1 MIMLNSYVA
10 FDFPAEIE
18 TFTSLFKETGLK
30 DFITMGGDGST
41 AMGKT
46 MLAND
51 WPAYVF
57 LGKQLI
63 IDVSLSSPVEMGSP
77 GVVMPIK
84 RSQG

>member
-10 FDFPAEIE
+10 FDFPAKIE
-18 TFTSLFKETGLK
+18 TFTSLFKETGLT

-51 WPAYVF
+51 
-57 LGKQLI
+57 
-63 IDVSLSSPVEMGSP
+63 
-77 GVVMPIK
+77 
-84 RSQG
+84 

>member
-1 MIMLNSYVA
+1 MITFEIIIYWCQYEMIMLNSYVA

-18 TFTSLFKETGLK
+18 TFTSLFKETGLT

-51 WPAYVF
+51 
-57 LGKQLI
+57 
-63 IDVSLSSPVEMGSP
+63 
-77 GVVMPIK
+77 
-84 RSQG
+84 